1 MLRGCLLP
9 CFLILFLPSCA
20 LLSRCLSLRVT
31 GYTTAPACYVSG
43 LSRLR
48 EAGTVHPLKGKLCFW
63 SVPCSRSA
71 FHVAASK
78 GSLCSSYP
86 VSAGSLPRGEAF
98 LMQAGATCKGVL
110 PRLPTEIRFDP
121 CTASVLSSEGRGG
134 AFNGSHA
141 GSVFLLIEPLFLICQ
156 AALHYHC
163 NI

>member
-1 MLRGCLLP
+1 MLRGNLLP
-9 CFLILFLPSCA
+9 CFLILFLCA
-20 LLSRCLSLRVT
+20 ARASRCLSLRVT
-31 GYTTAPACYVSG
+31 GYATAPACYVSG

-48 EAGTVHPLKGKLCFW
+48 EAGTVHPLKGKLRFW

-98 LMQAGATCKGVL
+98 LMQAGATCKGV
-110 PRLPTEIRFDP
+110 PPAFPSRIGFDP

-134 AFNGSHA
+134 RFLRHSRRLC
-141 GSVFLLIEPLFLICQ
+141 FLLKNHFF
-156 AALHYHC
+156 
-163 NI
+163 

>member
-1 MLRGCLLP
+1 MLRGSLLP
-9 CFLILFLPSCA
+9 CFLIYFCRAALCFPAAFRCGLPVMQLHPPFLA
-20 LLSRCLSLRVT
+20 L
-31 GYTTAPACYVSG
+31 G

-48 EAGTVHPLKGKLCFW
+48 EAGTVHPLKGKLRFW

-98 LMQAGATCKGVL
+98 LMQAGATCKGV
-110 PRLPTEIRFDP
+110 PPAFPSRIGFDP

-141 GSVFLLIEPLFLICQ
+141 DSVFLLIEPLFLICQ
-156 AALHYHC
+156 AVLP
-163 NI
+163 